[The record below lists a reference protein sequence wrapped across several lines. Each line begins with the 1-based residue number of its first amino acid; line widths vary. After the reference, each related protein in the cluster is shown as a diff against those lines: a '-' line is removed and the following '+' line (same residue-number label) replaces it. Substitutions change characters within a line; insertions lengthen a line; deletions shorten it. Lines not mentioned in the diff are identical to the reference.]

1 MCVCVHNRI
10 DNCSSCSYSYRRLFC
25 SHKPPACVRLRSVA
39 MKELTLW
46 RALSLAPPTN
56 SASFAYCAFGGK
68 AVLGCLCCRSPA
80 HAPGSSGGKLQRA
93 KKKKKKLQTECGRQ
107 RAPIR
112 PRPSYV
118 SHGDWIVRSRPSTT
132 VPKKPANT
140 RSAWREGEKH
150 TPHIQLGY
158 N

>member
-68 AVLGCLCCRSPA
+68 AVLGCVFVAGAPPMRPA
-80 HAPGSSGGKLQRA
+80 RVAGNCSAQ
-93 KKKKKKLQTECGRQ
+93 KKKKKTADRVRQAARADQTT
-107 RAPIR
+107 PILCF
-112 PRPSYV
+112 PRRLNSEKPSE
-118 SHGDWIVRSRPSTT
+118 HNRT
-132 VPKKPANT
+132 
-140 RSAWREGEKH
+140 
-150 TPHIQLGY
+150 
-158 N
+158 

>member
-68 AVLGCLCCRSPA
+68 AVLGCVFVAGAPPMRPA
-80 HAPGSSGGKLQRA
+80 RVAGNCSAQ

-150 TPHIQLGY
+150 TRLTY